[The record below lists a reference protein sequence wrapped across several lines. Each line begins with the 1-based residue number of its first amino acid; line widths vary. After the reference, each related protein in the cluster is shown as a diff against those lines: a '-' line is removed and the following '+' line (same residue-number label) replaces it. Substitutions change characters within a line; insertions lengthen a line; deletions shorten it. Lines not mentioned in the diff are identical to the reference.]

1 MGFPWAESTVSSL
14 FRNVAIL
21 GQILLQS
28 VGFKRLLTDF
38 IRPLLIALSLTNAS
52 NPNSKVV
59 KPGWIF
65 QTVFLLLCQEIV
77 KRGPN
82 SFLVRLLS
90 LTHNCQYSRMTKL
103 SVAPQIF
110 FFFGTQVLLETFP
123 AFWSLPGG
131 SR

>member
-1 MGFPWAESTVSSL
+1 M
-14 FRNVAIL
+14 L
-21 GQILLQS
+21 GQILLES

-65 QTVFLLLCQEIV
+65 YRVFLLLCQEIV

-82 SFLVRLLS
+82 SFLATFLS
-90 LTHNCQYSRMTKL
+90 LTHNC
-103 SVAPQIF
+103 
-110 FFFGTQVLLETFP
+110 
-123 AFWSLPGG
+123 
-131 SR
+131 